1 MSFYPYG
8 DWIAA
13 MVLIS
18 AAHDVGTHQAHL
30 RRVWMVEKAPYNS
43 SNHL

>member
-8 DWIAA
+8 HRIAA
-13 MVLIS
+13 IVLIS

-30 RRVWMVEKAPYNS
+30 RCGWTVEKAPYNS